1 VVSAAVVTGVAVALA
16 GTAAV
21 AGVAARTGAAVADAG
36 AVTGAA
42 VTVVAVRG
50 AVVTLLVD
58 AAPHPSTDAAT
69 KAPATVQRLT
79 RHARERPAGQG
90 TVTANANGLHRS
102 LNILLAFLPH
112 RRPAGAANDHQ

>member
-1 VVSAAVVTGVAVALA
+1 MLASQAALCALTGSLEMLVFHTLSAGNTGQFSAPGTAAAVVGAAVVTGVAVALA

-21 AGVAARTGAAVADAG
+21 AGVAARTGAAVVGAG

-58 AAPHPSTDAAT
+58 AAPHPSTD
-69 KAPATVQRLT
+69 
-79 RHARERPAGQG
+79 
-90 TVTANANGLHRS
+90 
-102 LNILLAFLPH
+102 
-112 RRPAGAANDHQ
+112 